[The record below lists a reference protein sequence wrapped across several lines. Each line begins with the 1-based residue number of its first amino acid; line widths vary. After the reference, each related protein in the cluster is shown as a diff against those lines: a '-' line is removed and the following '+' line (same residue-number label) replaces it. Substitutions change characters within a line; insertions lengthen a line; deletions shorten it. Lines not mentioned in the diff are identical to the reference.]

1 MNNLK
6 MLFDGLAAVGAVY
19 CLAALI
25 RMVGGDVMLHPVIA
39 KGIRFLLIVSGC
51 IFAFLMAMTV
61 AGLVLIELNG
71 GVV

>member
-25 RMVGGDVMLHPVIA
+25 RMVGGMRCS
-39 KGIRFLLIVSGC
+39 IRRLPRESVSC
-51 IFAFLMAMTV
+51 
-61 AGLVLIELNG
+61 
-71 GVV
+71 

>member
-25 RMVGGDVMLHPVIA
+25 RMVGGM
-39 KGIRFLLIVSGC
+39 
-51 IFAFLMAMTV
+51 
-61 AGLVLIELNG
+61 
-71 GVV
+71 